1 MVENHV
7 SDGRM
12 ASVWAIL
19 PAGIRRYGEV
29 GMWYAVL
36 EVYVV
41 DGIGSGICI
50 KVGGIVW
57 ASL

>member
-1 MVENHV
+1 MENHV
-7 SDGRM
+7 SDGGM
-12 ASVWAIL
+12 ASAWAIL

-36 EVYVV
+36 VAYVV
-41 DGIGSGICI
+41 DGIGIGVCVELGS
-50 KVGGIVW
+50 VVW

>member
-1 MVENHV
+1 MVENNV

-29 GMWYAVL
+29 GMWCAVL
-36 EVYVV
+36 VAYVV
-41 DGIGSGICI
+41 DGIGIGFCKEFGS
-50 KVGGIVW
+50 VVR